1 MLETGLQAG
10 ERSCKMF
17 VKRQDGFRDRWVCRR
32 VWGGKQALSGQ
43 LPVYQ
48 EHLVLLQGAW
58 KPSSG
63 RGSWFKYAS
72 LHFHTKCLS
81 LLVQIPVQR
90 EKKAIQS
97 IYHQNIHSQN
107 MKITKADLNLVNE
120 FVHDQASSSFFL
132 HPSLLTG
139 GETPSSSPSAS

>member
-1 MLETGLQAG
+1 MGWLEKVGR
-10 ERSCKMF
+10 ER
-17 VKRQDGFRDRWVCRR
+17 
-32 VWGGKQALSGQ
+32 ALSAH
-43 LPVYQ
+43 LAVYQ
-48 EHLVLLQGAW
+48 KHLVLLLRGW
-58 KPSSG
+58 KPSLG
-63 RGSWFKYAS
+63 GGSWFKYAS

-81 LLVQIPVQR
+81 LLVQMPVQR